1 MLTNVKQQTA
11 LFYLLYNASL
21 KDSHIHLIRFYNGQI
36 QIISLLPSYKA
47 MDLRGQF
54 ETIIISI

>member
-1 MLTNVKQQTA
+1 MSNNKQQTT

-21 KDSHIHLIRFYNGQI
+21 KDSHINLIRFYNGQI

-47 MDLRGQF
+47 MDPRGQF
-54 ETIIISI
+54 

>member
-47 MDLRGQF
+47 MDPRGQF
-54 ETIIISI
+54 